1 MSVPLEALFQ
11 AITEFEKYPDFLGE
25 VVGAKVVKKP
35 DPKTVLVQFEIEVVK
50 KFVYTLEFKINGNQE
65 IQWKLLESDFF
76 KKNEGR
82 WVLQS
87 KGPQETEVHYEL
99 DVAVVFL
106 IPSWI
111 SKKLTEVNLPKMFDS
126 FETRAKELVKD

>member
-25 VVGAKVVKKP
+25 VVGAKVVKKQ